1 MPDRAQ
7 VLKLLDTLIDPRS
20 GRGLVAAR
28 LVRGLVVSEDRVGFM
43 LEVSPSETG
52 LYAQVREAAE
62 AALRA
67 LPGVTQAQVVLTTE
81 DGGPPPVPRAAPHAA
96 PGETGARPAA
106 AGKPPHV
113 KRILAVA
120 SGKGGVGKSTVA
132 VNLACAFASLG
143 WRTGLLDADVYGPSV
158 PTMLGLSGKPPV
170 GEDGRLQP
178 LHAFGIACASVG
190 FLVEAGA
197 AMIWRGP
204 MASSA
209 VNQLLTQVAWG
220 TAETPLDIL
229 VIDMPPGTG
238 DVQLTLAQRVAT
250 DGAVIVSTPQEV
262 ALADVRRGAAMF
274 AKTATPILGV
284 IENMAYFSDPTTGA
298 PIPIFGRGGAQA
310 VAAEIGAPFLGE
322 IPIDMALRI
331 GGDVGRPLTATDPG
345 GASAGVFLTVAAGLM
360 ETLEAGTATGKPA
373 PAILHED

>member
-7 VLKLLDTLIDPRS
+7 VLALLDTVIDPKS
-20 GRGLVAAR
+20 GSGLATAR
-28 LVRGLVVSEDRVGFM
+28 LVRGLVVGEDRVGFM
-43 LEVSPSETG
+43 LEVSAADAG
-52 LYAQVREAAE
+52 LYAPVRDAAE
-62 AALRA
+62 AALRTW
-67 LPGVTQAQVVLTTE
+67 PGVKQAQVVLTTE
-81 DGGPPPVPRAAPHAA
+81 DGSAAPPASPRGAA
-96 PGETGARPAA
+96 ASPSA
-106 AGKPPHV
+106 AGKPAHV

-143 WRTGLLDADVYGPSV
+143 WRTGLLDADVYGPSI
-158 PTMLGLSGKPPV
+158 PTMLGLFGKPPV
-170 GEDGRLQP
+170 DDAGRLLP
-178 LHAFGIACASVG
+178 LHAYGVACASVG
-190 FLVEAGA
+190 FLVEPGS

-220 TAETPLDIL
+220 TADAPLDIL

-238 DVQLTLAQRVAT
+238 DVQLTLAQRVST

-274 AKTATPILGV
+274 GKTATPILGV
-284 IENMAYFSDPTTGA
+284 IENMAYFPDPATGA
-298 PIPIFGRGGAQA
+298 PIPIFGRGGARA

-322 IPIDMALRI
+322 VPIDMGLRI
-331 GGDVGRPLTATDPG
+331 GGDEGRPSTAVDPG
-345 GASAGVFLTVAAGLM
+345 GASAAVFLTIAAALM
-360 ETLEAGTATGKPA
+360 EALDSGAATGKPA
-373 PAILHED
+373 PRIIHED